1 MRTSSAP
8 RIPPLCAHAAGILR
22 RTSCSNSRGKVRPQ
36 EWKSFSTTNFVDISH
51 PRSSQQPPT
60 GFKDRPVVLNS
71 TFGILLT
78 QLLRSE
84 LSRSSDFFVGVPRG
98 KNALLHAA
106 TQFCGLCRGSD
117 HLLGSPARSW
127 SSREDLPVAL
137 RVFRGAAGLQSAEEG
152 PNSREDPGMDGPT
165 VSPLRLT
172 YGCFT
177 R

>member
-8 RIPPLCAHAAGILR
+8 RIPPPCAHAAGILR

-98 KNALLHAA
+98 KMRSS
-106 TQFCGLCRGSD
+106 TQPRSFAGFAVVLTIFWGLQRA
-117 HLLGSPARSW
+117 P
-127 SSREDLPVAL
+127 
-137 RVFRGAAGLQSAEEG
+137 GAAGRTCPSPCVCSGELLDC
-152 PNSREDPGMDGPT
+152 SRLKRGQIPERIPEWT
-165 VSPLRLT
+165 VQL
-172 YGCFT
+172 
-177 R
+177 